1 MSEIA
6 IYESDS
12 GQIAVTVEHDS
23 VWLRQEQL
31 AELFG
36 RDRTVI
42 GRHIRNVFAEGE
54 LERESNVQNL
64 HIAGSDKPVTFYDLQ
79 HHAVVAKNATTGI
92 RSSAIGPSPARRAPA
107 PACIYSRM
115 SNMLPYNRNLKP
127 LARALRSNMTEAEQ
141 RLWYRLRRKQVLD
154 LQFYR
159 QKPLA
164 GYIADFY
171 CAAAKLVIELDGAQH
186 LEAAAQERDQQRTA
200 ALQKLGLRVIRFDN
214 RQVLLE
220 LEDVMSVIFAE
231 VAKAIPP
238 SPPFA
243 KGGDKPADSAPYK
256 QPDNTACTRTSQ
268 AHSQPPKTNTDQNP
282 PLCKRG
288 ARGDSPLVPTPD
300 SGETP

>member
-1 MSEIA
+1 M
-6 IYESDS
+6 
-12 GQIAVTVEHDS
+12 
-23 VWLRQEQL
+23 
-31 AELFG
+31 
-36 RDRTVI
+36 I
-42 GRHIRNVFAEGE
+42 GRHIRNLFAEGE
-54 LERESNVQNL
+54 LEREGNVQNL
-64 HIAGSDKPVTFYDLQ
+64 HIAGSDRLVLFYDLQ

-92 RSSAIGPSPARRAPA
+92 RSGAIGPSPARRAPA

-115 SNMLPYNRNLKP
+115 SYMLPYNRNLKP
-127 LARALRSNMTEAEQ
+127 LARDLRSNMTEAEQ

-154 LQFYR
+154 QQFYR

-186 LEAAAQERDQQRTA
+186 LETAAQERDRQRTA
-200 ALQKLGLRVIRFDN
+200 ALQQLGLRVIRFDN

-243 KGGDKPADSAPYK
+243 KGGDKLADSAPYK
-256 QPDNTACTRTSQ
+256 QPGNLAHVHSSQ
-268 AHSQPPKTNTDQNP
+268 ARTTPPQTNAEHNS

-288 ARGDSPLVPTPD
+288 AGGDSPLASTPD